1 MLEFVRD
8 DYECMLQ
15 DAGFDTVIES
25 LVNPRISLAELTAA
39 INAATDWTL
48 TEDIVTQYIAQRW
61 EAGAL
66 LTITHRGGGMAGG
79 EVRPAA
85 PTGLG
90 SAAWG
95 VWFGA
100 PDAGTKTVRWYKNG
114 ALVVEREQDLATNR
128 SITTEELG
136 GILSGDVVQV
146 CIVEDGI
153 VGWWGRISV

>member
-1 MLEFVRD
+1 MLEFIRD

-15 DAGFDTVIES
+15 DAGLDAVIES
-25 LVNPRISLAELTAA
+25 LVNPRISLADLTTA
-39 INAATDWTL
+39 INAVTEWTL

-90 SAAWG
+90 LAEWG

-100 PDAGTKTVRWYKNG
+100 PDAGTKTVRWYVNG
-114 ALVVEREQDLATNR
+114 ALAIRRSHDLTANR
-128 SITTEELG
+128 SATLTELG
-136 GILSGDVVQV
+136 AQAGDIVQV
-146 CIVEDGI
+146 CIEAGGV